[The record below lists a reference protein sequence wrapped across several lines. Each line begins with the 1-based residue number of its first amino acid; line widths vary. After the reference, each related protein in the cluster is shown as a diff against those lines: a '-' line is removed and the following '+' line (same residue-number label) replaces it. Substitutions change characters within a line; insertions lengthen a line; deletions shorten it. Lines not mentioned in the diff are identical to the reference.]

1 MPCFA
6 PLVLSSDWIFSRM
19 VPSDPLEDLTIFGV
33 SQGVPTDPHEEVM
46 ILNEVFIF
54 STHSG
59 PQLTRLRKCSC
70 FPYH

>member
-1 MPCFA
+1 
-6 PLVLSSDWIFSRM
+6 M

-54 STHSG
+54 PLKVG
-59 PQLTRLRKCSC
+59 PN
-70 FPYH
+70 